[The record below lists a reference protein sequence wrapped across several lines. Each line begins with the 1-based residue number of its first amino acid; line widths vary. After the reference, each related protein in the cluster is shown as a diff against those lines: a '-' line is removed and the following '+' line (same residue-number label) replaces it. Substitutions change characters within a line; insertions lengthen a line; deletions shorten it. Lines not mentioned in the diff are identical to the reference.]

1 MSKKKKKRKI
11 IKVQNEGDM
20 EDAVKRVVDLAL
32 SDQLKK
38 TINLWFPTGRFSA
51 IFLDNCHSEMM
62 LKNVPEQTDM
72 NINIYI
78 SED

>member
-1 MSKKKKKRKI
+1 MAKKKKKRKI

-20 EDAVKRVVDLAL
+20 ENAVKRVVDLAL
-32 SDQLKK
+32 SDQVKK
-38 TINLWFPTGRFSA
+38 TINLWFPTGRFGA

-78 SED
+78 NED